1 MKQNPAELWSKCL
14 LVIKNNV
21 SEQQYKTWFE
31 PIVFES
37 YTPASMTIVVK
48 VPSPFVYEYLEEN
61 FIDLIS
67 KVLKR
72 EFGNGVKLA
81 YKIVTDKTNNIGMV
95 VDSDNKEDDIEK
107 PLPRT
112 RANQSYSVLD
122 AAQPQPIDSQLNPQH
137 TFENFIEGASNK
149 LPRAVGLSIAQNPF
163 TTQFNPMFIYGP
175 SGCGKSMTL
184 KSIAGIVNPDSGVIS
199 VTADNEDV
207 YFDSNK
213 KINLKPQNRNV
224 GYLFQNYA
232 LFPNMTVEEN
242 IGIGVEKENR
252 ERTVPEMIKRFHLHG
267 LEKRYPRQLSGG
279 QQQRVA
285 LARILAY
292 GPDVI
297 LLDEPFSAMDTFLK
311 EQLRLEL
318 VNSLKDFDGF
328 SVMVTHDRDEAFQF
342 CDELIVLDKGK
353 IIAKG
358 ETYQI
363 FENPGKVQVA
373 RLTGCKN
380 ISRIEI
386 IDDYHVKSLDWG
398 LELEVSKKVSPNIT
412 HIGIRAHD
420 FSSANEDDLNAFD
433 TLGSTKIEMPF
444 EWEITLANGLWWKYR
459 FMSMNLLFLIT

>member
-1 MKQNPAELWSKCL
+1 MLKVNIQKELKEFDLDVDFELKSKRL
-14 LVIKNNV
+14 GIL
-21 SEQQYKTWFE
+21 
-31 PIVFES
+31 
-37 YTPASMTIVVK
+37 
-48 VPSPFVYEYLEEN
+48 
-61 FIDLIS
+61 
-67 KVLKR
+67 
-72 EFGNGVKLA
+72 
-81 YKIVTDKTNNIGMV
+81 
-95 VDSDNKEDDIEK
+95 
-107 PLPRT
+107 
-112 RANQSYSVLD
+112 
-122 AAQPQPIDSQLNPQH
+122 
-137 TFENFIEGASNK
+137 
-149 LPRAVGLSIAQNPF
+149 
-163 TTQFNPMFIYGP
+163 GP

-398 LELEVSKKVSPNIT
+398 LELEVSKKLSPNIT

-420 FSSANEDDLNAFD
+420 FSSAKEDDLNAFD

-444 EWEITLANGLWWKYR
+444 EWEITLANGLWWKYDKQIHEHE
-459 FMSMNLLFLIT
+459 FVVPDYIKINPKNIILLEE